1 MSAGRVL
8 FSSKFVAIAAC
19 LIFIGSLTTYYYVAE
34 SGFNPVPQQTTLSGA
49 AICPAD
55 KQDCPGFSLGSM
67 TLRSLNRTDIDSQQV
82 AFAVTPK
89 EASPMA
95 RIEVFIDNVS
105 LGAVE
110 GPFAPRV
117 PRLVSLGVP
126 TTISVTPGVIYSVVV
141 EGIFNDSSGAAFAE
155 YWQSTAVVAVGG

>member
-1 MSAGRVL
+1 M
-8 FSSKFVAIAAC
+8 
-19 LIFIGSLTTYYYVAE
+19 
-34 SGFNPVPQQTTLSGA
+34 LSGA

-55 KQDCPGFSLGSM
+55 KQDCPGFSLGNM

-82 AFAVTPK
+82 AFAVTSK

-105 LGAVE
+105 LGTVE
-110 GPFAPRV
+110 GPFAPGV

-126 TTISVTPGVIYSVVV
+126 TTIIVTPGVSYGVVV
-141 EGIFNDSSGAAFAE
+141 EGIFSDSSGAATAE
-155 YWQSTAVVAVGG
+155 YWQSITVVATGV